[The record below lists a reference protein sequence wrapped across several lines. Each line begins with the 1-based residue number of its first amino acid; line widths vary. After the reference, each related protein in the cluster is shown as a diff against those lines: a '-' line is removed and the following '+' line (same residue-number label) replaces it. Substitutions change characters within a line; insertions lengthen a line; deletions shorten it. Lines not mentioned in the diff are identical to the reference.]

1 VDKPTTA
8 AAIVAAVTGLVSA
21 GAFKFYEFMLKQKRE
36 KQVEEK
42 AEQALYRDDLI
53 KRVERLE
60 QERDEHLEQIIEL
73 MTEVAGLKVEVD
85 YVKRENEIL
94 KLKIDAMR
102 CTCLWRFTPLR
113 IYGLAWSLTLWT
125 VQFTK
130 PDVAALNAATPEK
143 FNYLCHSGTV
153 SIVKYDG
160 LWLRVSLLRDWFW
173 LNRTCCCCFIN
184 KSGHQLLNHS
194 CKLGVIRRS
203 ICQ

>member
-1 VDKPTTA
+1 VDKPTTT
-8 AAIVAAVTGLVSA
+8 AAIVAAVTGVFSA

-42 AEQALYRDDLI
+42 AEQTLYRDDLI

-102 CTCLWRFTPLR
+102 
-113 IYGLAWSLTLWT
+113 
-125 VQFTK
+125 
-130 PDVAALNAATPEK
+130 
-143 FNYLCHSGTV
+143 
-153 SIVKYDG
+153 
-160 LWLRVSLLRDWFW
+160 
-173 LNRTCCCCFIN
+173 
-184 KSGHQLLNHS
+184 
-194 CKLGVIRRS
+194 
-203 ICQ
+203 